1 MESASWKANRLDA
14 YMLLCLGK
22 AIAES
27 ASTGEKEDDVEND
40 DVEGEENDDTEDA
53 DAEEEE
59 GRSQDRAARF
69 VWVCAA
75 EINVGMAQEHPKS
88 HFCVEIC
95 WKYAEPRTQVYT
107 LCEPAQA
114 KYSWTC

>member
-27 ASTGEKEDDVEND
+27 ASTGEKEDDVETD

-59 GRSQDRAARF
+59 EGRSQDRAARF
-69 VWVCAA
+69 V
-75 EINVGMAQEHPKS
+75 
-88 HFCVEIC
+88 
-95 WKYAEPRTQVYT
+95 
-107 LCEPAQA
+107 
-114 KYSWTC
+114 